1 MDDIVPN
8 SLKTSLMTL
17 SIGIIILYIFKY
29 ILEFFRRHLM
39 LYMGQK
45 LDVPLILGYYE
56 HTLGLPMD
64 FFGTRKIGE
73 IVSRFADASKI
84 RNAISSASLTIMI
97 DLIMAFFG
105 AIVLF
110 AQNRLL
116 FAISVLIAVLYG
128 FMVFVFNG
136 PVKRINEEQ
145 MEDNAQVTS
154 YLVEGLSGIETVKSY
169 NAEQTV
175 KDKMDVL
182 FVRLMKSMFK
192 GGLIAN
198 SQKTLTEFIYIIGE
212 TIIIWVG
219 VVYVMKGIMTIGS
232 LITFNVLLTYFLDPV
247 KNLLNLQPEMQT
259 AIVAAERLSEVLD
272 LELEKTDSEN
282 KKIKPESLCEKI
294 VFNDVTF
301 RYGTRRP
308 VLQNIDLVINPGEKV
323 AIVGESGSGKT
334 TLVKLLLNF
343 YSYEKGDIY
352 IGGYNIKDIN
362 IDSLREKIA
371 YIPQDIF
378 LFSGTIREN
387 MEMANQDATLDEI
400 IDACKICKADDF
412 INELPLRYETK
423 LDENGANLS
432 GGQKQRLALARAI
445 LKKPD
450 ILVMD
455 EATSN
460 LDTITE
466 RAITDTIEKV
476 SQDTTTIII
485 AHRLSTIMHCDKIIV
500 MNHGK
505 IVEKGTHSDLIENHG
520 EYYKLWQGQIFE
532 EKERL

>member
-1 MDDIVPN
+1 
-8 SLKTSLMTL
+8 
-17 SIGIIILYIFKY
+17 
-29 ILEFFRRHLM
+29 
-39 LYMGQK
+39 
-45 LDVPLILGYYE
+45 
-56 HTLGLPMD
+56 
-64 FFGTRKIGE
+64 
-73 IVSRFADASKI
+73 
-84 RNAISSASLTIMI
+84 
-97 DLIMAFFG
+97 
-105 AIVLF
+105 
-110 AQNRLL
+110 
-116 FAISVLIAVLYG
+116 
-128 FMVFVFNG
+128 
-136 PVKRINEEQ
+136 
-145 MEDNAQVTS
+145 
-154 YLVEGLSGIETVKSY
+154 
-169 NAEQTV
+169 
-175 KDKMDVL
+175 
-182 FVRLMKSMFK
+182 MK
-192 GGLIAN
+192 
-198 SQKTLTEFIYIIGE
+198 
-212 TIIIWVG
+212 
-219 VVYVMKGIMTIGS
+219 
-232 LITFNVLLTYFLDPV
+232 
-247 KNLLNLQPEMQT
+247 
-259 AIVAAERLSEVLD
+259 
-272 LELEKTDSEN
+272 
-282 KKIKPESLCEKI
+282 
-294 VFNDVTF
+294 
-301 RYGTRRP
+301 
-308 VLQNIDLVINPGEKV
+308 
-323 AIVGESGSGKT
+323 
-334 TLVKLLLNF
+334 KLLLNF